1 MKPIHLLMA
10 LSVAMIFGL
19 GFTFSKAALGEFPPI
34 FLMALRFSLT
44 ALVLVWLFRPPVG
57 FLLRICAIAFISATL
72 QYSLTFTGLKD
83 VYASTAILIVQLE
96 VPFAA
101 LLAAIFLADPLGW
114 RRAMGMALAFVGIGL
129 IVGEPRL
136 QNAYVPVLLIIGGAF
151 TWSVGQVMI
160 KTLAGRVPAF
170 LLVTWVAVFAGPQ
183 LFVVSFLFE
192 EGQMAAAL
200 NAGWTSWATVL
211 YLGLVMNALGYACW
225 YHLLGLYPVNN
236 VMPFMLVVPVTTV
249 VGGVLILG
257 EELSLHVI
265 GGGPIVIFGVAII
278 VFRRPRQ
285 ASLGPEAPSRP

>member
-1 MKPIHLLMA
+1 MKPVHLLMA
-10 LSVAMIFGL
+10 FAVATIFGL

-44 ALVLVWLFRPPVG
+44 AVVLVWFFRPPKG
-57 FLLRICAIAFISATL
+57 FLVRISVIAFISATL

-101 LLAAIFLADPLGW
+101 ILAAVFLNDPLGW
-114 RRAMGMALAFVGIGL
+114 RRALGMGLAFLGIGL

-136 QNAYVPVLLIIGGAF
+136 QGDYFPVLLIVGGAF
-151 TWSVGQVMI
+151 TWAVGQVLI

-192 EGQMAAAL
+192 DGQIAAVL
-200 NAGWTSWATVL
+200 NAGWATWATVL

-236 VMPFMLVVPVTTV
+236 VMPFMLMVPVTTV
-249 VGGVLILG
+249 IGGVLILG
-257 EELSLHVI
+257 EQLSPYVI
-265 GGGPIVIFGVAII
+265 GGGLVVLIGVAVIT
-278 VFRRPRQ
+278 VRRPRQ
-285 ASLGPEAPSRP
+285 ASLGPEGPSRP